1 MAQQE
6 KVHLISLGCPK
17 NRVDSEVMLGQMR
30 AAGYEHTTSPE
41 DADVI
46 VVNTCGFIDAAKEE
60 SIDTILEMEDY
71 KANGRCQKLVVTGCL
86 SQRYAPDLAKE
97 IPSVDHF
104 LGTGNFQEIAQ
115 VLGATEQREM
125 PATGIR
131 SLPILKDHPRLRGA
145 NKLVPYRYTERV
157 DGKEIYIPDPTYQLN
172 SKSPRLPTQ
181 ASYSQYLKISEGCS
195 NTCAFC
201 IIPKLRGPQRSRTI
215 ADIVEEA
222 WRLREAG
229 AVELN
234 LIAQDLCAFG
244 RDRDDGESLGRL
256 LRELNRVGEESQG
269 PLWIRCLYA
278 YPKGLTDEVIKVMGE
293 SQYILPYLDMPLQ
306 HISDR
311 ILRAMRRGKGGD
323 ATWQLLRKL
332 RQRIPELT
340 LRTTF
345 ITGLP
350 GETEADFGELCRL
363 VEELRFEQMGVFSYS
378 PEADTPAADFADQ
391 VPRELAD
398 NRRARLLA
406 IQQDISRG
414 YQESLH
420 GKTLEVLVEGVS
432 DETDLLLQGR
442 HKGQAPEIDGITLIN
457 DGQATVGQVV
467 KVQIEDS
474 SDYDLV
480 GGIVD

>member
-1 MAQQE
+1 
-6 KVHLISLGCPK
+6 
-17 NRVDSEVMLGQMR
+17 
-30 AAGYEHTTSPE
+30 
-41 DADVI
+41 
-46 VVNTCGFIDAAKEE
+46 
-60 SIDTILEMEDY
+60 MEDY
-71 KANGRCQKLVVTGCL
+71 RANGRCEKLVVTGCL
-86 SQRYAPDLAKE
+86 SQRYAPELAKE
-97 IPSVDHF
+97 IPRVDHF

-115 VLGATEQREM
+115 VLGAAASSEI
-125 PATGIR
+125 PGKGIR
-131 SLPILKDHPRLRGA
+131 SLPILEDHPRLRGR

-157 DGKEIYIPDPTYQLN
+157 DGKEIYIPDPSYQLN
-172 SKSPRLPTQ
+172 AKSPRIPTQ

-244 RDRDDGESLGRL
+244 RDRDDGESLSRL
-256 LRELNRVGEESQG
+256 LRALNQVGEESQG
-269 PLWIRCLYA
+269 PMWIRCLYA
-278 YPKGLTDEVIKVMGE
+278 YPKGLTDEVIEVMGD
-293 SQYILPYLDMPLQ
+293 SKYILPYLDMPLQ

-311 ILRAMRRGKGGD
+311 ILRAMRRGKGGN
-323 ATWQLLRKL
+323 ATWKLLRKL
-332 RQRIPELT
+332 REQIPELT

-350 GETEADFGELCRL
+350 GERDADFAELCRL

-398 NRRARLLA
+398 SRRARLLA
-406 IQQDISRG
+406 IQKEISRG

-432 DETDLLLQGR
+432 EETDLLLQGR

-457 DGQATVGQVV
+457 DGEALVGQVV
-467 KVQIEDS
+467 KVHIEDS